1 MGCELHAAMVSCPLT
16 ARRYPIIDRV
26 PSPAIDVATGTTVK
40 VLHPHDTEGL
50 SHEEEKDGAHS
61 VPAEPYGNARQ
72 LERSCPEEN
81 VGWCLLCDGPI
92 RSAQDLIPNTNTL
105 NCPEGL
111 KLESRLR

>member
-1 MGCELHAAMVSCPLT
+1 MKKKKMV
-16 ARRYPIIDRV
+16 PIQF
-26 PSPAIDVATGTTVK
+26 PPN
-40 VLHPHDTEGL
+40 LMEML
-50 SHEEEKDGAHS
+50 
-61 VPAEPYGNARQ
+61 GNW
-72 LERSCPEEN
+72 RSCPEEN